1 LKTGADLSAGVFK
14 MRCGKGYPATA
25 GQPRKIS
32 KKDSGGCPKDRRAGR
47 FRRKIPK
54 EIEKQG
60 ENQNEYIIKM
70 DQRFSAG
77 T

>member
-1 LKTGADLSAGVFK
+1 MEEQEAFEERFRGLPERWKN
-14 MRCGKGYPATA
+14 
-25 GQPRKIS
+25 RKIS
-32 KKDSGGCPKDRRAGR
+32 KKDSGVCPKDRRAGS
-47 FRRKIPK
+47 FRRKIQE

>member
-1 LKTGADLSAGVFK
+1 MEEQEDFEERFRGLRERWKN
-14 MRCGKGYPATA
+14 
-25 GQPRKIS
+25 RKIQ
-32 KKDSGGCPKDRRAGR
+32 
-47 FRRKIPK
+47 
-54 EIEKQG
+54 EQIEKQG